1 MASLEQVLDLNTTS
15 FEDIIGRLKAYE
27 ERVSEE
33 EEAEEEQ
40 GKLMYTN
47 AENQGNQPNRCY
59 NKGAANY
66 NGQQTRDHNREYR
79 GGGRGGRFYNQ
90 GRGRGRNFDYSRI
103 TCYRCDKTGHFA
115 VDCPDCLLKLQ
126 EAHETNNTETQDAEE
141 LMMLETVFLNEKYVV
156 PEIYETNTGGENIW
170 YLDNSASNHMT
181 GDKRYFSLI
190 STSILR
196 KVRFGDDSRIDI
208 KGNGTLSFI
217 DMNGESRKM
226 TGVYYILDLKSNI
239 ISLGQANEDGCDI
252 HIRGE
257 ELTMHDQNRKLLATA
272 PIVKSA
278 L

>member
-1 MASLEQVLDLNTTS
+1 
-15 FEDIIGRLKAYE
+15 
-27 ERVSEE
+27 
-33 EEAEEEQ
+33 
-40 GKLMYTN
+40 
-47 AENQGNQPNRCY
+47 
-59 NKGAANY
+59 
-66 NGQQTRDHNREYR
+66 
-79 GGGRGGRFYNQ
+79 
-90 GRGRGRNFDYSRI
+90 
-103 TCYRCDKTGHFA
+103 
-115 VDCPDCLLKLQ
+115 
-126 EAHETNNTETQDAEE
+126 
-141 LMMLETVFLNEKYVV
+141 MLETVFLNEKHIV

-252 HIRGE
+252 QMRGE
-257 ELTMHDQNRKLLATA
+257 ELTMHDQNEKLLATA
-272 PIVKSA
+272 N
-278 L
+278 